1 MDTSIAGEFS
11 YLDLSKKVIRKLKSL
26 IITWKV
32 RAQSRKHLAEMDS
45 RLLKDIGLT
54 EADRSQEVVKPF
66 WKR

>member
-32 RAQSRKHLAEMDS
+32 RDQSRKHLAEMDS

>member
-11 YLDLSKKVIRKLKSL
+11 YLDLSKKIVGKLKSV

-45 RLLKDIGLT
+45 RLLNDIGLT
-54 EADRSQEVVKPF
+54 EADRSQEVIKPF
-66 WKR
+66 WQE

>member
-1 MDTSIAGEFS
+1 MDTSLDGEFS
-11 YLDLSKKVIRKLKSL
+11 YLDLSKKIVGKIKSL

-54 EADRSQEVVKPF
+54 EADRSQEIMKPF
-66 WKR
+66 WTE